1 MGMVPK
7 ADDTRAMAAG
17 TLTTVTA
24 TDTVQTGLHEVLQV
38 ILTPADDFV
47 ATALGVTVTI
57 SDQVASPGAIV
68 IKSWMPTAGGNTAP
82 TAATTFGKKVSWMAL
97 GK

>member
-1 MGMVPK
+1 MAMVQK
-7 ADDTRAMAAG
+7 ADDTRAFATG

-24 TDTVQTGLHEVLQV
+24 TDTVQTGLHEVLEV

-47 ATALGVTVTI
+47 ATAFGVTATI
-57 SDQVASPGAIV
+57 SDQVATPGAIV
-68 IKSWMPTAGGNTAP
+68 IKSWMPTAAGNTAP
-82 TAATTFGKKVSWMAL
+82 TAATTFGKKVSWMAI